1 MMLVYLDWKGLTAVG
16 IFIVP
21 IGSCRKD
28 QRSGSDGWK
37 YLPNRVGL
45 AAGMPLGPSMT
56 IGELMMPLFGSIADD
71 YGLRMTIFLL
81 ALAAACGSSLML
93 HEPRMRAPEAV

>member
-1 MMLVYLDWKGLTAVG
+1 
-16 IFIVP
+16 
-21 IGSCRKD
+21 
-28 QRSGSDGWK
+28 
-37 YLPNRVGL
+37 
-45 AAGMPLGPSMT
+45 MT